1 MACCGAGV
9 VCLVLILCCAVQ
21 SLAKDYTVG
30 ESSGWAI
37 GMDYSTWTSGKT
49 FTVGDTLV
57 FNYISGHSVDQVSAS
72 DYSTCTVGNAIKTD
86 SSGATNFPLKTA
98 GTYYFICGVPGHCGS
113 GMKVAVTV
121 AAAAGGATPTTPS
134 GTPPSTTTTT
144 TSPATPTT
152 TPTTTPRTYTDSSS
166 SGTLSPFVAMMIS
179 LVAFFKFVSQFFD
192 SCLV

>member
-1 MACCGAGV
+1 MYV
-9 VCLVLILCCAVQ
+9 
-21 SLAKDYTVG
+21 LAKDYTVG
-30 ESSGWAI
+30 ESSGWAV

-49 FTVGDTLV
+49 FTVGDTLC
-57 FNYISGHSVDQVSAS
+57 AS

-121 AAAAGGATPTTPS
+121 AAAAGGASPTTPS
-134 GTPPSTTTTT
+134 GTPPSSTTTT

-152 TPTTTPRTYTDSSS
+152 TPPRRHALTRIRPRR
-166 SGTLSPFVAMMIS
+166 GLSH
-179 LVAFFKFVSQFFD
+179 L
-192 SCLV
+192 L